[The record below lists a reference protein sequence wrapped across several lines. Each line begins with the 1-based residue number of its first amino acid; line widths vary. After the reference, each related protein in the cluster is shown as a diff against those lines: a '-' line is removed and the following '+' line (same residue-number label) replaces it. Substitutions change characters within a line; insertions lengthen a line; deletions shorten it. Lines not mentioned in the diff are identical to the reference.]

1 SSRAVLDCARPHH
14 SLSRAMIQKS
24 PILAAIKKSV
34 TGRVLTEL
42 EKLADSDA
50 DAYGRIWDLF
60 GAVIKEGLY
69 EDYERRDLLL
79 KLTRFRSTS
88 SAEGRRTLKDYV
100 AA

>member
-42 EKLADSDA
+42 EKLADTDA
-50 DAYGRIWDLF
+50 EAYGKIWDVF
-60 GAVIKEGLY
+60 GPVIKEGLY
-69 EDYERRDLLL
+69 EDYERRDQLL
-79 KLTRFRSTS
+79 KLARFRTTA
-88 SAEGRRTLKDYV
+88 SAESRRTLKDYV
-100 AA
+100 